1 MMEKV
6 NKFLLMVIT
15 MVVIMITAVGIDKGT
30 QFYNSRK
37 WEKERIER
45 YRQSYADAADMQMTI
60 SQLSED
66 PAAIEAFIEE
76 NRAYFDEVLD
86 VDLYEAGLF
95 DGEVQEAASFNEMQE
110 NLPGNETENETGDAA
125 ADVWGSGMEGG
136 LENGHGS
143 VSDNEI
149 GDVSENAL
157 QDVSDNALQDV
168 SANMAGEVSGNE
180 AGVSANRIA
189 RLGWST
195 VSGNSLL
202 EKRKIRGSYIETQ
215 MQKNIDEEIIENNEI
230 DFSDISIACLG
241 DSITEASN
249 LDSMED
255 YQQYAYPTK
264 LKEILDAESITNLGI
279 GGSSIGRYWDKA
291 FVDRYREIP
300 KDTDLI
306 IVMGGTNDGFCL
318 SQEEFGTME
327 ERAENTFI
335 GDLDEL
341 MRGLKEDY
349 PEATIVFSTP
359 LPNVLHDV
367 LRKER
372 DYLLPQVVIVNAIK
386 KLAQEHEIPV
396 IDLYNSNILDTH
408 DAAVIYNYMPDGV
421 HCNPAGYSLLAE
433 HFAAELIKLY
443 EDETAMEEDAD
454 ESIDENENTDEST
467 GENENTDESIDEN
480 ENTDEGIDG
489 NENTDESVDEN
500 ENTDEGIDGDE
511 NTDESIDEN
520 ENTDESIDENENTDE
535 GIDEN
540 TDEDS
545 GDYEDD
551 PQPHKNG

>member
-1 MMEKV
+1 MEKV
-6 NKFLLMVIT
+6 NKFLLMAIT
-15 MVVIMITAVGIDKGT
+15 MVVIMITAVGIDKGA

-86 VDLYEAGLF
+86 AELYRESSL
-95 DGEVQEAASFNEMQE
+95 DDQVREAASFGEMQE
-110 NLPGNETENETGDAA
+110 NLSDDAGMGEISGNGI
-125 ADVWGSGMEGG
+125 EGG
-136 LENGHGS
+136 FEGGQESLSG
-143 VSDNEI
+143 NEI
-149 GDVSENAL
+149 GDVSENTL
-157 QDVSDNALQDV
+157 QDVSSNMTGGISGNMQADV
-168 SANMAGEVSGNE
+168 SANRMVKM
-180 AGVSANRIA
+180 
-189 RLGWST
+189 GWST

-202 EKRKIRGSYIETQ
+202 DKRKIRGSYIETQ
-215 MQKNIDEEIIENNEI
+215 MQKDIDAQIIENSQI
-230 DFSDISIACLG
+230 DFSAISIACLG
-241 DSITEASN
+241 DSITEATN

-264 LKEILDAESITNLGI
+264 LMEILDAESITNLGI

-300 KDTDLI
+300 EDTDLI

-318 SQEEFGTME
+318 NQEEFGTME
-327 ERAENTFI
+327 ERAKNTFI

-372 DYLLPQVVIVNAIK
+372 DYLLPQVMIVNAIK
-386 KLAQEHEIPV
+386 KLAQEYEIPV

-443 EDETAMEEDAD
+443 ENETTTEDVD
-454 ESIDENENTDEST
+454 ESINGNKSENTDEST
-467 GENENTDESIDEN
+467 DENKYENTDESIDEN
-480 ENTDEGIDG
+480 M
-489 NENTDESVDEN
+489 DES
-500 ENTDEGIDGDE
+500 TDE
-511 NTDESIDEN
+511 NTDESL
-520 ENTDESIDENENTDE
+520 
-535 GIDEN
+535 
-540 TDEDS
+540 

-551 PQPHKNG
+551 PQPYKNG